1 MYVNSTTSPLKC
13 HYKGTLYQKLSM
25 LSIFLGKKIATCI
38 YTAIGLI
45 QMSNIWYVLMVVLV
59 HHMLMSIT
67 NVTTIFKFDFK

>member
-1 MYVNSTTSPLKC
+1 MPLQGNIVSETFNAK
-13 HYKGTLYQKLSM
+13 H
-25 LSIFLGKKIATCI
+25 FPREKIATCI
-38 YTAIGLI
+38 NTAIGLI